1 MDEVVNALKAQG
13 LVSGAQKALL
23 ARVATQNPAPR
34 PPASQ
39 SSPSG
44 NETIPD
50 HARSACEQHRFWI
63 EEQVRLGRNAVSI
76 YQDLVEQYA
85 FEHKYNSVK
94 RFCRALRK
102 KDPRQYDRLEF
113 GLGEEV
119 TVWKDTTHG
128 RTYAPVVVSPF
139 LFLLFIEDFYSI
151 KIIFNGK
158 D

>member
-1 MDEVVNALKAQG
+1 MLY
-13 LVSGAQKALL
+13 
-23 ARVATQNPAPR
+23 P
-34 PPASQ
+34 
-39 SSPSG
+39 
-44 NETIPD
+44 
-50 HARSACEQHRFWI
+50 F
-63 EEQVRLGRNAVSI
+63 

-139 LFLLFIEDFYSI
+139 LFLLFIEE
-151 KIIFNGK
+151 IFIPLK
-158 D
+158 SFSMVKTKSCIA